1 MVKRKQKDGL
11 NIFKKKVKKAET
23 GNDVNQEN
31 MIDVEQPA
39 EEAVKKAVKK
49 KKPGFKKDK
58 TKTAKSIKDIIP
70 KNIIPKNI
78 MPKKAKST
86 GESGKKSGLKELNLP
101 AFMKTQKIQ
110 TVLVG
115 AFLVP
120 VVFIII
126 LGVVS
131 YQKASSTIVEKY
143 KESSVSAISSASLY
157 YEILCETI
165 STKASEIVMDADT
178 SAYYEKY
185 NDNTSAKSVEYFRST
200 KQNLIHVS
208 SSSDYI
214 YAYNLIAKKGTQI
227 TSKSKA
233 VPTDAY
239 QSFMDSPEGAYI
251 SGSSKNAW
259 LGTHDYLDETMSMS
273 SEEYGLTYMQKFLL
287 ADAVLFLDVTIESV
301 KDPLTNMTF
310 GENSYK
316 AIVTSDGREIIIQEK
331 KGEDGTTVEQDVT
344 EPIFCDTE
352 FYKDSLEAKE
362 AGSVEVKF
370 NGKKHLYVY
379 APVGDTGIMLCG
391 LIPYSNLTS
400 AASSIRNIT
409 IILVILATIMAM
421 GIGSAIAIGISKTM
435 NIMIHSLDKV
445 AEGNLT
451 VNFETKRKDEFRSL
465 NDSLNHT
472 LRGIRGLM
480 TDVKGF
486 GTEVNELSG
495 NVAMTADAID
505 ASMQNISTAVDEV
518 ARGVVT
524 QAEETENCSRK
535 MQEFSE
541 QIVSVCDQAEN
552 MGGMTDKAIDAVNR
566 GKVIIE
572 DLNKQSEIT
581 VRLTKELGQD
591 IVNVKTQS
599 DEIEKIINVINEIAE
614 QTNLLSL
621 NASIEAARAGEN
633 GRGFSVVADEIR
645 KLADQSMQAGNQ
657 IKGIVAN
664 IRKTTQQTTDSA
676 QKTEEYIYKQADSLE
691 ETITVFG
698 YINNCVD
705 ELVTGLQE
713 MATSMK
719 VIGEEKVGVEDS
731 IRNISAVSEE
741 AAAATEEVT
750 ATLSQQVTSISQLTE
765 KAEQL
770 AARVQALEEATSQ
783 FQV

>member
-1 MVKRKQKDGL
+1 MVERKQKLGL
-11 NIFKKKVKKAET
+11 GIGKKKVKKAGKEQE
-23 GNDVNQEN
+23 VNQMTAVAEG
-31 MIDVEQPA
+31 EQP
-39 EEAVKKAVKK
+39 EKKAVKK
-49 KKPGFKKDK
+49 SVKKKKDK
-58 TKTAKSIKDIIP
+58 PKTEKTKSIKNVKGMLP
-70 KNIIPKNI
+70 KLPKGTKN
-78 MPKKAKST
+78 KN
-86 GESGKKSGLKELNLP
+86 SGKKAVKKELNLP
-101 AFMKTQKIQ
+101 SFMKSQKIQ

-120 VVFIII
+120 VVFIVI

-143 KESSVSAISSASLY
+143 KESSVSAISAASLY
-157 YEILCETI
+157 YEILCETV
-165 STKASEIVMDADT
+165 SSKATEIVMDSDT
-178 SAYYEKY
+178 SSYYEKY
-185 NDNTSAKSVEYFRST
+185 YDNTSAKAADCFRSV
-200 KQNLIHVS
+200 KQNLIHIS
-208 SSSDYI
+208 SSADYI
-214 YAYNLIAKKGTQI
+214 YAYNVLAEKGTQI

-233 VPTDAY
+233 VPADAY
-239 QSFMDSPEGAYI
+239 QGLTESAEASYI
-251 SGSSKNAW
+251 FGGTNRNVW
-259 LGTHDYLDETMSMS
+259 LGKHTYLDEEMEMHR
-273 SEEYGLTYMQKFLL
+273 EEYGLTFVQKFMR
-287 ADAVLFLDVTIESV
+287 ADAVLLLDVTIEAV

-310 GENSYK
+310 GKDSYK
-316 AIVTSDGREIIIQEK
+316 AIITKDGREIILQEAV
-331 KGEDGTTVEQDVT
+331 GEDGELVEQDIAD
-344 EPIFCDTE
+344 PIFGETE
-352 FYKDSLEAKE
+352 FFQTSLESKE
-362 AGSVEVKF
+362 AGSAEVKY
-370 NGKKHLYVY
+370 NGKRYLYVY

-391 LIPYSNLTS
+391 LIPYANLTS
-400 AASSIRNIT
+400 EAADIRNMT

-435 NIMIHSLDKV
+435 KLMIHSLDKV
-445 AEGNLT
+445 AEGDLT
-451 VNFETKRKDEFRSL
+451 VAFETKRKDEFRSL
-465 NDSLNHT
+465 NDSLNNT
-472 LRGIRGLM
+472 LTGIRGLM

-486 GTEVNELSG
+486 GMEVNELSG
-495 NVAMTADAID
+495 NVAMTADTID
-505 ASMQNISTAVDEV
+505 TSMQDIANAVDEV

-541 QIVSVCDQAEN
+541 QIVTVCDQAES
-552 MGGMTDKAIDAVNR
+552 MGGMADKAIDAVNR

-572 DLNKQSEIT
+572 DLNKQSETT

-664 IRKTTQQTTDSA
+664 IRKTTKQTTDSA

-705 ELVTGLQE
+705 ELVTGLQA
-713 MATSMK
+713 MAESMK
-719 VIGEEKVGVEDS
+719 GIGEEKDDVEDS

-750 ATLSQQVTSISQLTE
+750 ATLSEQVTSISRLTE

-770 AARVQALEEATSQ
+770 AARVRSLEEATSQ
-783 FQV
+783 FEV

>member
-1 MVKRKQKDGL
+1 MVKRKQKFGL
-11 NIFKKKVKKAET
+11 DMFKKKVKNAEA
-23 GNDVNQEN
+23 GNVENADNQEI
-31 MIDVEQPA
+31 MTEVEQTV
-39 EEAVKKAVKK
+39 E
-49 KKPGFKKDK
+49 
-58 TKTAKSIKDIIP
+58 KTAKKKNTKPKTEKLKKIKSVKD
-70 KNIIPKNI
+70 IIPKNI
-78 MPKKAKST
+78 MPKIVKGTKKP
-86 GESGKKSGLKELNLP
+86 GKKSGMKELNLP
-101 AFMKTQKIQ
+101 FFMKSQKIQ

-120 VVFIII
+120 VAFIVI

-143 KESSVSAISSASLY
+143 KESSVSAISSVSLY
-157 YEILCETI
+157 YEILCETV
-165 STKASEIVMDADT
+165 SSKATETVMDSDT
-178 SAYYEKY
+178 SSYYEKY
-185 NDNTSAKSVEYFRST
+185 YDNTSAKAAECFRSV
-200 KQNLIHVS
+200 KQNLIHIAS
-208 SSSDYI
+208 SADYI
-214 YAYNLIAKKGTQI
+214 YAYNIIAAKGTQI
-227 TSKSKA
+227 TSKTKA

-239 QSFMDSPEGAYI
+239 QGLMDSVEGSYV
-251 SGSSKNAW
+251 SGTNRNAW
-259 LGTHDYLDETMSMS
+259 LGSHPYLDTEMSMNQ
-273 SEEYGLTYMQKFLL
+273 EEYGLSFIQKFMR
-287 ADAVLFLDVTIESV
+287 ADAVLLLDITMESV
-301 KDPLTNMTF
+301 KEPLTNMVF

-316 AIVTSDGREIIIQEK
+316 AIVTKDGREIILQEIE
-331 KGEDGTTVEQDVT
+331 GEDGATVEQNVAET
-344 EPIFCDTE
+344 IFGGTE
-352 FYKDSLEAKE
+352 FYQSSLEATE
-362 AGSVEVKF
+362 AGSAEVKF

-400 AASSIRNIT
+400 AASDIRNIT

-421 GIGSAIAIGISKTM
+421 GIGSAIAIGISRTM
-435 NIMIHSLDKV
+435 KVMIHSLDKV
-445 AEGNLT
+445 AEGDLT
-451 VNFETKRKDEFRSL
+451 VAFETKRKDEFRSL
-465 NDSLNHT
+465 NDSLNNT
-472 LRGIRGLM
+472 LTGIRGLM

-495 NVAMTADAID
+495 NVAMTADTID
-505 ASMQNISTAVDEV
+505 TSMQDIANAVDEV

-541 QIVSVCDQAEN
+541 QIVSVCDQAAS
-552 MGGMTDKAIDAVNR
+552 MGGMADKAIDAVNR

-572 DLNKQSEIT
+572 DLNKQSETT

-664 IRKTTQQTTDSA
+664 IRKTTKQTTDSA

-713 MATSMK
+713 MAASMK
-719 VIGEEKVGVEDS
+719 EIGEDKDDVEDF

-741 AAAATEEVT
+741 AATATEEVT
-750 ATLSQQVTSISQLTE
+750 ATLSEQVTSISKLTE

-770 AARVQALEEATSQ
+770 AARVHALEEATSQ